1 MRRPRR
7 HLRAATGIAAA
18 GLLAVLIGCS
28 TSREASSP
36 GLVAA
41 ASAPG
46 RIVGMRRLTEAEY
59 RNAIA
64 DIFGAE
70 IKVGGRFDP
79 IVRPDHELVATGAA
93 DSTVS
98 PAGFEQFDVMAR
110 TIAAQV
116 LDEPHRATFLP
127 CKPADATQADPACAS
142 RFFSQLGAY
151 VFRRPLT
158 AAEVQFYAGLAS
170 RGAAP
175 TKDFYKG
182 LELGLASMLV
192 APEFLYRMDVAAPDG
207 RQLDG
212 YSKASRLS
220 FLIWDSVPDQALLTA
235 AAHGDLDTPKG
246 LQAQIERLLASPR
259 SEQGARAF
267 FTDFLQL
274 DRVADLSKDT
284 VVYKRFTSAVGQDLK
299 EQMLLTVVDLLV
311 KQDRPYPELF
321 TTRKTFLNRRLG
333 LLYSAPVASADGWE
347 PYEIPA
353 QDERAGILGQ
363 GAFLA
368 LFSHEGRS
376 SPTLRGRAIR
386 EVLLCQPVPNPP
398 ANVDFSG
405 FNDTSNAVLKTARQR
420 LTRHVSDPVCAS
432 CHKITDPLGLPLE
445 RFDGVGA
452 FRDTENGAP
461 IDASGS
467 FEGKAFDGANALG
480 YLMSQS
486 SGPTDCL
493 TQRAAEYAT
502 GQVTD
507 ALPKGWVDALIKSFQ
522 AGGYKYPALIEK
534 IAVSPEFY
542 AVAPADAPATKVAES
557 APASAQA
564 PSLKT
569 SEVH

>member
-1 MRRPRR
+1 MRGPRR
-7 HLRAATGIAAA
+7 HLRTVTGLAAA
-18 GLLAVLIGCS
+18 SLLAALVGCS
-28 TSREASSP
+28 TSHEARAP
-36 GLVAA
+36 GLIA
-41 ASAPG
+41 ASQPPG
-46 RIVGMRRLTEAEY
+46 RVVGMRRMTEAEY
-59 RNAIA
+59 RHAIA
-64 DIFGAE
+64 DIFGAD

-79 IVRPDHELVATGAA
+79 IVRPEHELIATGASE
-93 DSTVS
+93 STVS

-116 LDEPHRATFLP
+116 LDEQHRATFLP
-127 CKPADATQADPACAS
+127 CAPADATQADAACTAS
-142 RFFSQLGAY
+142 FFRRIGVY

-158 AAEVQFYAGLAS
+158 AAEVQFYTDLAG
-170 RGAAP
+170 RGSGP
-175 TKDFYKG
+175 TRDFYKG

-192 APEFLYRMDVAAPDG
+192 APEFLYRMDTAAPDG
-207 RQLDG
+207 AQIDSF
-212 YSKASRLS
+212 SKASRLS
-220 FLIWDSVPDQALLTA
+220 FLIWDSIPDETLLA
-235 AAHGDLDTPKG
+235 AASRGELETPKG
-246 LQAQIERLLASPR
+246 LQAQVDRMLASPKA
-259 SEQGARAF
+259 EQGARAF

-284 VVYKRFTSAVGQDLK
+284 VVYKRFTSSTGQDLK
-299 EQMLLTVVDLLV
+299 EQTLLTVVDHLV
-311 KQDRPYPELF
+311 KQDKSYPELF

-333 LLYSAPVASADGWE
+333 LMYNAPVAKAEGWQ

-353 QDERAGILGQ
+353 GDERAGLLGQ

-452 FRDTENGAP
+452 FRDNENGAP
-461 IDASGS
+461 IDAGGN
-467 FEGKAFDGANALG
+467 FEGKSFSGADALG
-480 YLMSQS
+480 FLMSQS
-486 SGPTDCL
+486 TGPTDCL
-493 TQRAAEYAT
+493 TQRTAEYAT
-502 GQVTD
+502 GQVSD
-507 ALPKGWVDALIKSFQ
+507 NLPKGWVDALIKEFK

-534 IAVSPEFY
+534 IALSPEFY
-542 AVAPADAPATKVAES
+542 AVAPAAAPATKVAQL
-557 APASAQA
+557 APAGANS
-564 PSLKT
+564 PSQTK
-569 SEVH
+569 EVR

>member
-1 MRRPRR
+1 MRGPRR
-7 HLRAATGIAAA
+7 HLRTATGLAAA
-18 GLLAVLIGCS
+18 GLLAALVACS
-28 TSREASSP
+28 TDREASGP

-41 ASAPG
+41 AAAPG
-46 RIVGMRRLTEAEY
+46 RVVGMRRLTEMEY

-64 DIFGAE
+64 DVFGAD

-98 PAGFEQFDVMAR
+98 PAGFEQFDIMAR
-110 TIAAQV
+110 TIAGQV
-116 LDEPHRATFLP
+116 MDEQHRATFLP
-127 CKPADATQADPACAS
+127 CKPVDATQADAACAGQ
-142 RFFSQLGAY
+142 FFRQLGVY

-158 AAEVQFYAGLAS
+158 EAEIQFYVGLAG

-192 APEFLYRMDVAAPDG
+192 APEFLYRMDTAAPDG

-235 AAHGDLDTPKG
+235 ASRGELDTPKG
-246 LQAQIERLLASPR
+246 LKAQVDRMLASPR
-259 SEQGARAF
+259 AEQGARAF

-284 VVYKRFTSAVGQDLK
+284 VVYKRFTSAAGQDLK
-299 EQMLLTVVDLLV
+299 EQMLLTVVDHLV
-311 KQDRPYPELF
+311 TQDKPYPELF

-333 LLYSAPVASADGWE
+333 LLYNAPVSKADGWE

-353 QDERAGILGQ
+353 TDERAGILGQ

-452 FRDTENGAP
+452 FRDNENGAP

-467 FEGKAFDGANALG
+467 FEGKSFDGANALG

-486 SGPTDCL
+486 TGPTDCL
-493 TQRAAEYAT
+493 TTRAAEYAT

-507 ALPKGWVDALIKSFQ
+507 NLPKGWVDALIKDFQ
-522 AGGYKYPALIEK
+522 AGGYKYPVLIEK
-534 IAVSPEFY
+534 IALSPEFY
-542 AVAPADAPATKVAES
+542 AVAPAEAPATKVAEL
-557 APASAQA
+557 APSSAQT
-564 PSLKT
+564 PILKRN
-569 SEVH
+569 EVH

>member
-1 MRRPRR
+1 
-7 HLRAATGIAAA
+7 LVA
-18 GLLAVLIGCS
+18 CS
-28 TSREASSP
+28 TNHQPPAP

-41 ASAPG
+41 APAPG
-46 RIVGMRRLTEAEY
+46 RVVGMRRLTEAEY
-59 RNAIA
+59 RHAIA
-64 DIFGAE
+64 DVFGAD

-79 IVRPDHELVATGAA
+79 ILRPDHELVATGAA

-98 PAGFEQFDVMAR
+98 PAGFEQFDIMAR
-110 TIAAQV
+110 TIAAQA
-116 LDEPHRATFLP
+116 LDEQHRATFLP
-127 CKPADATQADPACAS
+127 CMPADATQADAACAGQ
-142 RFFSQLGAY
+142 FFRQVGVYL
-151 VFRRPLT
+151 FRRPLT
-158 AAEVQFYAGLAS
+158 EAEIQFYVGLAG
-170 RGAAP
+170 RGAEP

-192 APEFLYRMDVAAPDG
+192 APEFLYRMDTAAADG
-207 RQLDG
+207 GQLDS

-220 FLIWDSVPDQALLTA
+220 FLIWDSVPDQALLA
-235 AAHGDLDTPKG
+235 AASHGELGTPKG
-246 LQAQIERLLASPR
+246 LQAQVDRMLASPR
-259 SEQGARAF
+259 AEQGARAF

-299 EQMLLTVVDLLV
+299 EQMLLTVVDHLV
-311 KQDRPYPELF
+311 TQDKPYPELF

-333 LLYSAPVASADGWE
+333 LMYNAPVSKAAGWE

-353 QDERAGILGQ
+353 SDERAGILGQ

-376 SPTLRGRAIR
+376 SPTLRGRAVR

-452 FRDTENGAP
+452 FRDNENGAP
-461 IDASGS
+461 IDAGGS
-467 FEGKAFDGANALG
+467 FEGKSFDGANALG

-486 SGPTDCL
+486 TGPTDCL
-493 TQRAAEYAT
+493 STRAAEYAT

-507 ALPKGWVDALIKSFQ
+507 NLPKGWVDALIKSFQ

-534 IAVSPEFY
+534 IALSPEFY
-542 AVAPADAPATKVAES
+542 AVAPIDAPATKVAEL
-557 APASAQA
+557 APAGAQT
-564 PSLKT
+564 PTLTTPNIKT
-569 SEVH
+569 PNIKTGEVH

>member
-1 MRRPRR
+1 
-7 HLRAATGIAAA
+7 LRTATGIAAA
-18 GLLAVLIGCS
+18 GLLAVLVGCS
-28 TSREASSP
+28 TSRDAAAP
-36 GLVAA
+36 GLI
-41 ASAPG
+41 ASAQPPG
-46 RIVGMRRLTEAEY
+46 RVVGMRRLTEAEY
-59 RNAIA
+59 RHAIA
-64 DIFGAE
+64 DIFGADV
-70 IKVGGRFDP
+70 KVGGRFDP
-79 IVRPDHELVATGAA
+79 IVRPDHELIATGAA
-93 DSTVS
+93 ESAVS
-98 PAGFEQFDVMAR
+98 PAGFEQFDIMAR
-110 TIAAQV
+110 TIAEQV
-116 LDEPHRATFLP
+116 LDEQHRATFLP
-127 CKPADATQADPACAS
+127 CAPADAKQADSACAAG
-142 RFFSQLGAY
+142 FFRQVGLY

-158 AAEVQFYAGLAS
+158 EAEVQFYTALAG
-170 RGAAP
+170 RGAQP
-175 TKDFYKG
+175 TKDFYAG

-192 APEFLYRMDVAAPDG
+192 APEFLYRMDTAASDG
-207 RQLDG
+207 KQLD
-212 YSKASRLS
+212 SWAKASRLS
-220 FLIWDSVPDQALLTA
+220 FLIWDSIPDQTLLRA
-235 AAHGDLDTPKG
+235 ASRGELETPKG
-246 LQAQIERLLASPR
+246 LKAQVDRMLASPK

-284 VVYKRFTSAVGQDLK
+284 VVYKRFTTSTGADLK
-299 EQMLLTVVDLLV
+299 EQTLLTVVDHLI
-311 KQDRPYPELF
+311 KQDKSYPTLF

-333 LLYSAPVASADGWE
+333 LLYDAPVAKAQGWE
-347 PYEIPA
+347 PYEIPVG
-353 QDERAGILGQ
+353 DERAGLLGQ

-445 RFDGVGA
+445 QFDGVGA

-467 FEGKAFDGANALG
+467 FEGKSFNGAAALG

-486 SGPTDCL
+486 TGPTDCL

-507 ALPKGWVDALIKSFQ
+507 NLPKGWVDALTKAF
-522 AGGYKYPALIEK
+522 AADGFKYPALIET
-534 IAVSPEFY
+534 IALSPDFY
-542 AVAPADAPATKVAES
+542 AVPPVQAPATKVAQL
-557 APASAQA
+557 AFAGAD
-564 PSLKT
+564 KN
-569 SEVH
+569 EVH